1 MVRFLSEAAVVW
13 MHEYL
18 IRSYGG
24 SHGIRDRNMLDSAL
38 HAAKLQWKYSDATIP
53 ELAAAYCYHLCQ
65 DHPFIDGNKRTARMA
80 MVIFLQY
87 NGFKITATE
96 FDTLE
101 KILKVATGQASKQE
115 LARWLSTVVAPK

>member
-24 SHGIRDRNMLDSAL
+24 SHGIRDQNMLDSAL
-38 HAAKLQWKYSDATIP
+38 HAPKMQWQYTGATIL

-65 DHPFIDGNKRTARMA
+65 DHPFVDGNKRTARMA

-101 KILKVATGQASKQE
+101 KILEIATGQVSKQE
-115 LARWLSTVVAPK
+115 LASWLSTVVTPK